1 MLQQI
6 QIPIRGLPIHL
17 VLLSNG
23 MVVFVRVA
31 AFTAIL
37 EATKLDG
44 SPYGYFFE
52 EDFTLYADKESNE
65 FSYNTMYA
73 YKTIPVMLK
82 WLKSQEL
89 QNPF

>member
-6 QIPIRGLPIHL
+6 QIPVRGLPIHL

-31 AFTAIL
+31 AFSAII
-37 EATKLDG
+37 EATKTDG
-44 SPYGYFFE
+44 SPYGNFFE
-52 EDFTLYADKESNE
+52 EDFILYVNKESNE
-65 FSYNTMYA
+65 FSYNTMYD

-89 QNPF
+89 QTPF